1 MGYGYLR
8 VLGGKLQCL
17 WKIWMCFFFVARM
30 LHYWPS
36 LPEEPMR
43 MVSWQIL
50 VGTKA
55 FIEKNPIQNKKP
67 RNLAEI
73 HPWSPV
79 LVAKN
84 VGLSKLPATLLY
96 ATACNLTISRT
107 KVDLHH
113 HGISWFFHIYIN
125 VFDYFCTAT
134 HRLKLIV
141 EWFAEAFREMQ
152 WLRSSEDNAVEAW
165 RNGLTGFPLVD
176 AVAWPQVTLMS
187 YVWSWGCGKAC
198 AMSISRLFFFCS
210 FRCFQRSS

>member
-1 MGYGYLR
+1 MKPGSGSGDAHGETMHIGSLADGYGSLR
-8 VLGGKLQCL
+8 VLVGEASSSVED
-17 WKIWMCFFFVARM
+17 WMCFFFWGARM

-55 FIEKNPIQNKKP
+55 FIDKNPIQNKKP

-84 VGLSKLPATLLY
+84 LGLSKLPATLLY

-113 HGISWFFHIYIN
+113 DGI
-125 VFDYFCTAT
+125 
-134 HRLKLIV
+134 L
-141 EWFAEAFREMQ
+141 
-152 WLRSSEDNAVEAW
+152 
-165 RNGLTGFPLVD
+165 
-176 AVAWPQVTLMS
+176 
-187 YVWSWGCGKAC
+187 
-198 AMSISRLFFFCS
+198 
-210 FRCFQRSS
+210 